1 MGAKQGATATD
12 PRVERSRTL
21 VRQAALA
28 ELGAVGY
35 GAFTIESVAVRAGVA
50 KTTVYRH
57 WPSKLA
63 LISDALETLNEQ
75 PGPDLGQGSPRER
88 VECLVRHVA
97 EVVTDSTF
105 SACIPALIDAA
116 EREPDVR
123 TFHHRYS
130 ARRRQALV
138 AAIAEGVATGDF
150 PATLDPELAAL
161 ALVGPIFYSRLM
173 SGVRFDAQRVG
184 DLVDTVLG
192 PAGDGRN

>member
-1 MGAKQGATATD
+1 MTANPAAPATD

-28 ELGAVGY
+28 ELGEAGY
-35 GAFTIESVAVRAGVA
+35 GAFTIESVAARAGVA
-50 KTTVYRH
+50 KTTIYRH

-63 LISDALETLNEQ
+63 LVSDALETLNEQ

-88 VECLVRHVA
+88 VDCLVRHVA
-97 EVVTDSTF
+97 EVVSGSTF

-123 TFHHRYS
+123 AFHHGYS
-130 ARRRQALV
+130 ARRRQALID
-138 AAIAEGVATGDF
+138 AIAEGVATGDF

-161 ALVGPIFYSRLM
+161 ALVGPIFYSRVM
-173 SGVRFDAQRVG
+173 SGIRFDAERVG